1 MQVSFHSAYIVLGQ
15 DGCLRKINLKDLWNH
30 TISGISGTSWSVWQ
44 HHVPHTFSLGSHN
57 Y

>member
-1 MQVSFHSAYIVLGQ
+1 MQVSFNSAYIVLDQ